1 MSLTILLPWHHT
13 GFQTSPIL
21 NFSGHQCC
29 SILIFAQQCLMCMTQ
44 QAYKCVSLSLWPHL
58 TFFKLKISNIEIKR
72 QGTGKEWVAMGT
84 EFFTAGVF
92 LLHYQHNKFQ
102 WSVLQV
108 GQDSSIYILDIILGL
123 LVCHHSSICIFKLNY
138 LHQGKPMKRPNT
150 IAINYCM
157 CGLIRYVPARDY
169 PLYPASKISPKAI

>member
-1 MSLTILLPWHHT
+1 MASYWVPDLSNIKLFWSPVLLH
-13 GFQTSPIL
+13 FDI
-21 NFSGHQCC
+21 C
-29 SILIFAQQCLMCMTQ
+29 SMVPHVHDQ

-92 LLHYQHNKFQ
+92 LLHYQPNKFQ

-123 LVCHHSSICIFKLNY
+123 LVCHHSSH
-138 LHQGKPMKRPNT
+138 LHIQT
-150 IAINYCM
+150 
-157 CGLIRYVPARDY
+157 
-169 PLYPASKISPKAI
+169 